1 MTLFGVSVKET
12 SLTPAIRKHEQQ
24 ELFER
29 ERRGQHIAT
38 TCTLT
43 RKGKI
48 WLVPSQS
55 GHGRYTVSPDPEIPH
70 CTCPDHETR
79 GLKCKHIFAVEF
91 AIRRKEHR
99 NGSTTV
105 TQTVTVTETI
115 KKPTYRQVWPA
126 YNSAQT
132 HEKEK
137 FQGLLFDL
145 CRGIHDETSAT
156 NGRPRLPLADA
167 LFAACFKVYS
177 TFSGRRFMT
186 DLREAYVKGFIG
198 QVPHFNSISNY
209 LENPSLTP
217 ILRTLIT
224 ESSLPLK
231 VVESDFAVDSS
242 GFTTSRF
249 IRWFDHQYGVV
260 RQQHDW
266 VKVHL
271 MCGVK
276 TNVVTSVEIHDRAA
290 SDTKILP
297 SLVKTTAAHFD
308 MLEVSADKGYSS
320 INNVEVIAQHGA
332 TPYIAFKSIHSG
344 AAGGLWEK
352 MFHYYSFRRDEFL
365 VHYHKRSNVE
375 STFSMIKAKF
385 RDHVRSKTDTA
396 MANEVLCKVL
406 CHNICC
412 LIQSMYELGIEPT
425 FWGNSQAVE
434 YAEVGEDGHKR

>member
-12 SLTPAIRKHEQQ
+12 TLTTSSQKDIQQ

-29 ERRGQHIAT
+29 EHRGQQIAM

-43 RKGKI
+43 KKGRV

-55 GHGRYTVSPDPEIPH
+55 GHGRYTVSPDPEAPH
-70 CTCPDHETR
+70 RTCPDHETR

-105 TQTVTVTETI
+105 TQTVTITETV
-115 KKPTYRQVWPA
+115 KKPTYPQDWPA
-126 YNSAQT
+126 YNAALT

-137 FQGLLFDL
+137 FLSLLYDL
-145 CRGIHDETSAT
+145 CQGIHDETLPPK
-156 NGRPRLPLADA
+156 GRPRLRLADA

-186 DLREAYVKGFIG
+186 DLRETQGKGLIAK
-198 QVPHFNSISNY
+198 VAHFNTIFNY

-249 IRWFDHQYGVV
+249 RLSRNCRDRPQDMIE
-260 RQQHDW
+260 
-266 VKVHL
+266 
-271 MCGVK
+271 CGSGSCK
-276 TNVVTSVEIHDRAA
+276 MIAA
-290 SDTKILP
+290 Q
-297 SLVKTTAAHFD
+297 V
-308 MLEVSADKGYSS
+308 
-320 INNVEVIAQHGA
+320 
-332 TPYIAFKSIHSG
+332 
-344 AAGGLWEK
+344 W
-352 MFHYYSFRRDEFL
+352 
-365 VHYHKRSNVE
+365 
-375 STFSMIKAKF
+375 
-385 RDHVRSKTDTA
+385 
-396 MANEVLCKVL
+396 
-406 CHNICC
+406 
-412 LIQSMYELGIEPT
+412 
-425 FWGNSQAVE
+425 
-434 YAEVGEDGHKR
+434 

>member
-12 SLTPAIRKHEQQ
+12 TLTTSSQKDIQQ

-29 ERRGQHIAT
+29 EHRGQQIAM

-43 RKGKI
+43 KKGRV

-55 GHGRYTVSPDPEIPH
+55 GHGRYTVSPDPEAPH
-70 CTCPDHETR
+70 RTCPDHETR

-105 TQTVTVTETI
+105 TQTVTITETV
-115 KKPTYRQVWPA
+115 KKPTYPQDWPA
-126 YNSAQT
+126 YNAAQT

-137 FQGLLFDL
+137 FLSLLYDL
-145 CRGIHDETSAT
+145 CQGIHDETLPPK
-156 NGRPRLPLADA
+156 GRPRLRLADA

-186 DLREAYVKGFIG
+186 DLREAQGKGLIAK
-198 QVPHFNSISNY
+198 VAHFNTIFNY

-297 SLVKTTAAHFD
+297 SLVNTTAAHFD

-320 INNVEVIAQHGA
+320 VNNVEVIAKHGA

-365 VHYHKRSNVE
+365 SHYHKRSNVE

-425 FWGNSQAVE
+425 FWAKDESAQKV
-434 YAEVGEDGHKR
+434 V